1 MSVDI
6 LHDEMD
12 YTPYEGVKVTGWPV
26 VTLLRGE
33 TICREFE
40 FFGAE
45 GAGRFLRCEAPN
57 GTASW
62 QPPGTAAAAAQGHRP
77 ILSA

>member
-12 YTPYEGVKVTGWPV
+12 YTPYEGTKVTGWPV
-26 VTLLRGE
+26 AMLLRGKVV
-33 TICREFE
+33 CREFE
-40 FFGAE
+40 FTGTA

-57 GTASW
+57 RPATW
-62 QPPGTAAAAAQGHRP
+62 QPPGAHTAQGQGYRP
-77 ILSA
+77 APPM